1 MTTQAHLD
9 DTPVLELQQ
18 LTKRFGSFLA
28 LDHVD
33 LRVER
38 GEVFGFLGPNGAGKT
53 TTLRLVTGL
62 ARPTS
67 GSARICG
74 FDVQRQPE
82 EAKRRMGF
90 ISDRPFLYEKLTGM
104 EFLRFVGGVWGMPR
118 AAIQEQAERWL
129 EAFSLQ
135 NWAGEPLESYS
146 HGMRQRILFCAALVH
161 APELLIMDEPMVG
174 LDPRG
179 ARTLKQVVRR
189 LAGEGTTVILSTHTL
204 EVVDQV
210 CDSVAIIDRGKVVT
224 AGTLEHV
231 RRLHDAE
238 DDRLEELFLRL
249 TTEGGGDQEVK
260 R

>member
-1 MTTQAHLD
+1 M
-9 DTPVLELQQ
+9 LELSG
-18 LTKRFGSFLA
+18 LTKAFGSFMA

-67 GSARICG
+67 GSARVCG
-74 FDVQRQPE
+74 FDVQQQPE
-82 EAKRRMGF
+82 EAKRRVGF

-104 EFLRFVGGVWGMPR
+104 EFLRFVGGVWGMSR
-118 AAIQEQAERWL
+118 AAIQEQGDRWL

-135 NWAGEPLESYS
+135 GWAGEPLESYS
-146 HGMRQRILFCAALVH
+146 HGMRQRILFCGALIH
-161 APELLIMDEPMVG
+161 EPQLLIMDEPMVG

-179 ARTLKQVVRR
+179 ARTLKQVVRQ
-189 LAGEGTTVILSTHTL
+189 LASGGTTVILSTHTL

-210 CDSVAIIDRGKVVT
+210 CDSVAIIDRGKIVT
-224 AGTLEHV
+224 SGTLEEV
-231 RRLHDAE
+231 RRAHDAE
-238 DDRLEELFLRL
+238 GDRLEELFLRL
-249 TTEGGGDQEVK
+249 TAEGDSDEEM